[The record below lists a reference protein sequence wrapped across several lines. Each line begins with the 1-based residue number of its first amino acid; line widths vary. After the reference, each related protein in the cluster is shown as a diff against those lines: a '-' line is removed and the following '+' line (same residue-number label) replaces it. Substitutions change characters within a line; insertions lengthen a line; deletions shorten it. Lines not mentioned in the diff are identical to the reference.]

1 MESTVALP
9 DDIETLKALIREK
22 DNIISMMKSQLSWT
36 EEKLRAW
43 ELRYF
48 GRKSEKK
55 GDDEKQ
61 NRLFDEAEANATG
74 EETRVTE
81 KIVVPAHERKKRGR
95 KPKID
100 TLPVREVV
108 YELDEEERAC
118 PCCGKARREIGEERS
133 SEYDLVPAHLVKI
146 VHIRKKYGPC
156 ACTGF
161 TESEAT
167 SVITAGGPAKIVKGS
182 DFTNRTIA
190 FFLTGKYADALPFYR
205 MEKVL
210 ERSGLV
216 IPRATLSNLAISV
229 GRSLGDLIELMN
241 RDIARSPVLL
251 MDETTVQVLKTGEGP
266 PGKSYMWV
274 ALGYRDGKP
283 IRRFAYHKNRE
294 GSFADKL
301 LQGFSGY
308 LQTDGYGGYLHLE
321 GRPDIVHVSCFA
333 HIRRKFVE
341 AVKVANNQSKAQE
354 AVDIIAKIYRV
365 ERECREALEKLT
377 LDEKGFLEKRKERLG
392 PIFAELRA

>member
-1 MESTVALP
+1 LAGSRKRKGT
-9 DDIETLKALIREK
+9 T
-22 DNIISMMKSQLSWT
+22 KSRT
-36 EEKLRAW
+36 
-43 ELRYF
+43 
-48 GRKSEKK
+48 
-55 GDDEKQ
+55 
-61 NRLFDEAEANATG
+61 LFDEAEANATG

-100 TLPVREVV
+100 PLPVREVV
-108 YELDEEERAC
+108 YELNEEERAC

-156 ACTGF
+156 ACMGF

-266 PGKSYMWV
+266 PGKSYMWG

-341 AVKVANNQSKAQE
+341 AVKVASNQSKA
-354 AVDIIAKIYRV
+354 R
-365 ERECREALEKLT
+365 
-377 LDEKGFLEKRKERLG
+377 KRWISLPRYTVSNGSVGKRW
-392 PIFAELRA
+392 RS

>member
-1 MESTVALP
+1 
-9 DDIETLKALIREK
+9 
-22 DNIISMMKSQLSWT
+22 
-36 EEKLRAW
+36 
-43 ELRYF
+43 
-48 GRKSEKK
+48 
-55 GDDEKQ
+55 
-61 NRLFDEAEANATG
+61 
-74 EETRVTE
+74 VTNLLTNS
-81 KIVVPAHERKKRGR
+81 A
-95 KPKID
+95 
-100 TLPVREVV
+100 
-108 YELDEEERAC
+108 
-118 PCCGKARREIGEERS
+118 
-133 SEYDLVPAHLVKI
+133 
-146 VHIRKKYGPC
+146 
-156 ACTGF
+156 
-161 TESEAT
+161 
-167 SVITAGGPAKIVKGS
+167 VITAGGPAKIVKGS